1 MKSYSLAVAWNW
13 EFDDD
18 YVGLI
23 EKECG
28 LRNISLL
35 NITPSYL
42 GEICSEIMGGTI
54 TALSFY
60 DRASDDDEA
69 FFPLAGLMKEKKIP
83 VINPYEN
90 VDRAKDKATMHLE
103 LITAGL
109 QVPYTVII
117 SPYNKDQDIELDQQK
132 IERLGKSFII
142 KPANTT
148 GGGTGVM
155 LQAESVRDIIESR
168 KRHKDDK
175 YLLQEYIY
183 PVILGEKRAWF
194 RAFYAFGEVVNCWW
208 DDHTHIYKQ
217 CSQEEEELYG
227 LSELRE
233 MMLKIQNVCNLDFF
247 SSEIALT
254 SSGKFVVIDYVNE
267 ICDMRLQSKF
277 IDGVPDAV
285 VEKIAGLLADFVYRK
300 TSAAEV

>member
-1 MKSYSLAVAWNW
+1 MKSYPLAVAWNW

-23 EKECG
+23 DKECG
-28 LRNISLL
+28 LHNISVLT
-35 NITPSYL
+35 ITPSNL
-42 GEICSEIMGGTI
+42 AEVQSEIQHESVAI
-54 TALSFY
+54 QSYY

-69 FFPLAGLMKEKKIP
+69 FLPLANFMKLKKIP
-83 VINPYEN
+83 VINAYHD

-109 QVPYTVII
+109 HVPYTIII
-117 SPYNKDQDIELDQQK
+117 SPYNKDQHIELDEKK

-155 LQAESVRDIIESR
+155 LQAESVRDIYESR
-168 KRHKDDK
+168 KRHRDDK
-175 YLLQEYIY
+175 YLLQEFVH
-183 PVILGEKRAWF
+183 PVILDGRRAWF
-194 RAFYAFGEVVNCWW
+194 RVFYAFGDVITCWW
-208 DDHTHIYKQ
+208 DDLTHVYKQ
-217 CSQEEEELYG
+217 CTQEEAQQHG
-227 LSELRE
+227 LSEMRD
-233 MMLKIQNVCNLDFF
+233 MMLKIRRVCNLDFF

-254 SSGKFVVIDYVNE
+254 SAGKFVVIDYVNE

-277 IDGVPDAV
+277 GDGVPDRV
-285 VEKIAGLLADFVYRK
+285 VQKIAGLLADHVFQKISIVK
-300 TSAAEV
+300 E

>member
-1 MKSYSLAVAWNW
+1 MKNYSLAVAWNW

-35 NITPSYL
+35 NITPSNFREL
-42 GEICSEIMGGTI
+42 FPEIVDGGI
-54 TALSFY
+54 VVQSYY
-60 DRASDDDEA
+60 DRDSDDDET
-69 FFPLAGLMKEKKIP
+69 FLSLVDFMREKRI
-83 VINPYEN
+83 VVVNPHHH

-109 QVPYTVII
+109 QVPFTIII
-117 SPYNKDQDIELDQQK
+117 SPYNKDQQIELDQKQ
-132 IERLGKSFII
+132 IEKLGKSFII

-155 LQAESVRDIIESR
+155 LQAQSTRDIIESR

-175 YLLQEYIY
+175 YLLQEFVHPI
-183 PVILGEKRAWF
+183 ILDGKRAWF
-194 RAFYAFGEVVNCWW
+194 RVFYAFGEIINCWW
-208 DDHTHIYKQ
+208 DDITHIYKQ
-217 CSQEEEELYG
+217 CSQEEEQQYG
-227 LSELRE
+227 LSELRV

-254 SSGKFVVIDYVNE
+254 STGKFVVIDYVNE
-267 ICDMRLQSKF
+267 ICDMRLQSRF
-277 IDGVPDAV
+277 VDGVPDAV
-285 VEKIAGLLADFVYRK
+285 VHKIAGLLADYVACT
-300 TSAAEV
+300 TSIKME